1 MNTSSS
7 MSEQLLE
14 AGSLLAVGMSSVF
27 IFLSV
32 LIVSVKL
39 IAKFVEAFPEPEA
52 TTYPAARRAPT
63 SNSAATSAAS
73 AQGAS
78 SATNQQDVI
87 TAITHAVTAYRQGK
101 QPPSK

>member
-1 MNTSSS
+1 MNTPT

-14 AGSLLAVGMSSVF
+14 AASLLVVGMSSVF

-39 IAKFVEAFPEPEA
+39 ITKFVEAFPEPAA
-52 TTYPAARRAPT
+52 TTYVTPRSVPAASNQTAN
-63 SNSAATSAAS
+63 NSANQAV
-73 AQGAS
+73 
-78 SATNQQDVI
+78 TNQQDVI
-87 TAITHAVTAYRQGK
+87 TAITHAVSAYRQGN